1 MTVQPPL
8 PQPPPDG
15 NPGKVLGWL
24 NIVKGLTL
32 TNAAVIVILVVALV
46 PAYVA
51 WKMVNDQSLLDR
63 LMSDYTVY
71 ASQMSSCTLRSARQR
86 GEPMVFFLTTGFAYE
101 GEDRWSV
108 GVTLDHQPN
117 TDELASYCEVLNL
130 VVDYMRNPE
139 QVDVPTFPG
148 TDNPVIWQY
157 RDKGGSRN
165 VDEKAP

>member
-1 MTVQPPL
+1 MSAPEPSSHPSGVVASWVNL
-8 PQPPPDG
+8 A
-15 NPGKVLGWL
+15 
-24 NIVKGLTL
+24 KGLTP
-32 TNAAVIVILVVALV
+32 TNAVVIVILVAALL

-51 WKMVNDQSLLDR
+51 WKLINDQSLLDR
-63 LMSDYTVY
+63 IMSDYNVY
-71 ASQMSSCTLRSARQR
+71 TSQMSSCTLRSARQR
-86 GEPMVFFLTTGFAYE
+86 GEPMTYFLTTGFAYE
-101 GEDRWSV
+101 GEDRWMV
-108 GVTLDHQPN
+108 GVALNQQPN
-117 TDELASYCEVLNL
+117 TDELSSYCEVLNL